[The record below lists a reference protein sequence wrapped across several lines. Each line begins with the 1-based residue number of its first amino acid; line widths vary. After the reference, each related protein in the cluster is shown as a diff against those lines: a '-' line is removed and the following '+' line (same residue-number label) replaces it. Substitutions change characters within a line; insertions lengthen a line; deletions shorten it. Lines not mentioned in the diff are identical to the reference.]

1 MTEILESKLAALII
15 ANKELAIQNQEMAQK
30 LAEHVTENKELA
42 IQNEDM
48 ARQAADLVTANKE
61 LAIQNHA
68 MTLQAAEL
76 VIANKELAI
85 QAELKALRA
94 AELVVANKE
103 LAIQAELKALR
114 AAELVIANKELAI
127 QAEQKT
133 RRAAELVLA
142 NAELAIQAE
151 EKELRAA
158 ELLIEKSKAEAA
170 NIAKSA
176 FLANMSHEIRT
187 PMNGIVGM
195 ANILRREGVTPKQAD
210 HLEKIDIAAQH
221 LLVIINN
228 ILDISKIEAG
238 KFVLEEIP
246 LSVSNLLT
254 NVGAIL
260 AERLKAKN
268 IHLLI
273 QTEPLPPNLIGDPTR
288 IQQALLNYT
297 MNAVKFSES
306 GDVTLRIRKLEED
319 ADTVL
324 VRFEVEDT
332 GIGIPPETVL
342 RLFAAFEQADNSMTR
357 KFGGTGLGLVITRRL
372 AELMGGEAGVT
383 SSLGVGS
390 TFWFT
395 ARLKK
400 GCAQPLAQPMAI
412 DDVEAEIRQH
422 YCGYRILVV
431 DDDEINREVAQIQLE
446 AVDLIVDTA
455 KDGAEAIAM
464 AQQRVYAAIF
474 MDMQMP
480 NVNGLEAT
488 KGIREIPQYR
498 DVPIIAMTANAF
510 AEDRVRCF
518 EAGMNDFLT
527 KPFNPAT
534 LFTTL
539 LRALSVHIR
548 SNP

>member
-1 MTEILESKLAALII
+1 MTEILESKLAALIV
-15 ANKELAIQNQEMAQK
+15 ANKELAIQNQDMAQK
-30 LAEHVTENKELA
+30 VAEHVTANKELA
-42 IQNEDM
+42 VQNQDM

-61 LAIQNHA
+61 LAIQNHV

-114 AAELVIANKELAI
+114 AAELVIANKELGI

-158 ELLIEKSKAEAA
+158 ELLIEKSKAETA

-246 LSVSNLLT
+246 LTVSNLLT

-260 AERLKAKN
+260 SERLKAKN

-332 GIGIPPETVL
+332 GIGIPPATVL
-342 RLFAAFEQADNSMTR
+342 RLFTAFEQADNSMTR
-357 KFGGTGLGLVITRRL
+357 KFGGTGLGLVISRRL

-383 SSLGVGS
+383 SALGVGS

-400 GCAQPLAQPMAI
+400 GCAAPVIQPLVI

-422 YCGYRILVV
+422 YYGYRVLVV

-446 AVDLIVDTA
+446 AVDLVVDTA
-455 KDGAEAIAM
+455 KDGVEAIAM

-510 AEDRVRCF
+510 AEDRARCF

-539 LRALSVHIR
+539 LRSLSRHDV
-548 SNP
+548 

>member
-1 MTEILESKLAALII
+1 MALSSQELE
-15 ANKELAIQNQEMAQK
+15 
-30 LAEHVTENKELA
+30 
-42 IQNEDM
+42 
-48 ARQAADLVTANKE
+48 
-61 LAIQNHA
+61 
-68 MTLQAAEL
+68 
-76 VIANKELAI
+76 
-85 QAELKALRA
+85 
-94 AELVVANKE
+94 
-103 LAIQAELKALR
+103 
-114 AAELVIANKELAI
+114 
-127 QAEQKT
+127 
-133 RRAAELVLA
+133 
-142 NAELAIQAE
+142 
-151 EKELRAA
+151 
-158 ELLIEKSKAEAA
+158 
-170 NIAKSA
+170 
-176 FLANMSHEIRT
+176 
-187 PMNGIVGM
+187 P
-195 ANILRREGVTPKQAD
+195 P
-210 HLEKIDIAAQH
+210 
-221 LLVIINN
+221 
-228 ILDISKIEAG
+228 
-238 KFVLEEIP
+238 
-246 LSVSNLLT
+246 SNP
-254 NVGAIL
+254 G
-260 AERLKAKN
+260 RF

-319 ADTVL
+319 ADNVL

-383 SSLGVGS
+383 SSLGIGS

-395 ARLKK
+395 AWLKK
-400 GCAQPLAQPMAI
+400 GCAQPLAQQLAI

-422 YCGYRILVV
+422 YCGYRVLVV

-446 AVDLIVDTA
+446 AVDLLVDAA

-510 AEDRVRCF
+510 AEDRARCF

-539 LRALSVHIR
+539 LRALSRHDV
-548 SNP
+548 